1 MSQTIET
8 QLQNYDDHM
17 IMKNFS
23 GATRKMYLRT
33 LKRYLWLTKIKSGVC
48 QTIHS
53 V

>member
-23 GATRKMYLRT
+23 VATRYPCEQLRIEFI
-33 LKRYLWLTKIKSGVC
+33 R
-48 QTIHS
+48 QEFF
-53 V
+53 